1 MKKMNFEPFVPGW
14 IDGVDKETLKAI
26 TDKLKEEAKPGHWI
40 EENRRANS
48 SKFICSKCGGIA
60 YFVQRTRDPNWY
72 KCCAYKYCPNCGH
85 PMWIF

>member
-1 MKKMNFEPFVPGW
+1 MKKMHFVPFVPAW

-26 TDKLKEEAKPGHWI
+26 ADHLEAEASPGHWI

-48 SKFICSKCGGIA
+48 SKFICSKCGGVA

-72 KCCAYKYCPNCGH
+72 KCCPYKYCPNCGH
-85 PMWIF
+85 HMLIK